1 MLARFWQGYF
11 GQMFHSYP
19 IIGTYCQLLDGRPII
34 ANYWFPFFHG
44 KQAGRRT
51 KRNMCTNTQKPNPP
65 RPPGTSCC
73 PTIPFSP
80 SRPNLISKTVPETCT
95 KSRDH
100 LVKIQQHEIKNNSP
114 YFLPY
119 MKCPTKTNN
128 VLDGQSRRDRYNFG
142 RCVQHVSISR

>member
-1 MLARFWQGYF
+1 MVFLGRSSSVLTGFYF
-11 GQMFHSYP
+11 GQMFHLYP

-73 PTIPFSP
+73 HTIPFSP

-100 LVKIQQHEIKNNSP
+100 LVKIEQHEIKKQLAIFPLVHEMSDQDEP
-114 YFLPY
+114 
-119 MKCPTKTNN
+119 C
-128 VLDGQSRRDRYNFG
+128 S
-142 RCVQHVSISR
+142 